1 MGNFRRSQRYRFK
14 LPILFKGTYRD
25 RPALTE
31 DISFHGVFIRTD
43 EVRTPNQL
51 VKFTA
56 VDPTEDQHIDL
67 LGIVARC
74 VRPEQATPGNP
85 PGIGVSL
92 FGNSRETE
100 ARWVSVVRRIKDW
113 VARGYAEPPVGQVAA
128 VASAATISPSDSIEL
143 GPDDAPPLPASD
155 GARVVRA
162 RAASRPPSP
171 PPPAAPPPAISEPP
185 PRVAPPP
192 LPPEALGVDTVRRA
206 HTRRPAR
213 FNVTLRPEGLAELAT
228 FEMRDISEG
237 GTFVLTSSLLPLGSK
252 VNLKLIH
259 PTSGDA
265 FSIRGRVVRAIDS
278 LDPDEKGIGVR
289 FDTDAVDSA
298 AWDAFI
304 RRNAPAQPVATEDIG
319 RPQVRVIRSKPP
331 PPVAPPPAPVLGPAE
346 APPPSLPPPLL
357 LDEAEQP
364 IILLGTGG
372 TPPPGALDDD

>member
-43 EVRTPNQL
+43 EARTPNQL

-74 VRPEQATPGNP
+74 VPPEQATPGNP

-100 ARWVSVVRRIKDW
+100 ARWVSIVRRIKDW
-113 VARGYAEPPVGQVAA
+113 VARGYAEPPVGRVAA
-128 VASAATISPSDSIEL
+128 VASRPAPSPGDSIEL
-143 GPDDAPPLPASD
+143 APEDPPPPPTATE
-155 GARVVRA
+155 GARVMRP
-162 RAASRPPSP
+162 RAASGPPSP
-171 PPPAAPPPAISEPP
+171 PPPAVAPPISEPP

-192 LPPEALGVDTVRRA
+192 LPPEALGVDAVRRA
-206 HTRRPAR
+206 HPRRAAR

-265 FSIRGRVVRAIDS
+265 FAIRGRVVRAIDS
-278 LDPDEKGIGVR
+278 MDPEEKGIGVR
-289 FDTDAVDSA
+289 FDSDAVDSA

-304 RRNAPAQPVATEDIG
+304 RRNAPPRPVATEDIG
-319 RPQVRVIRSKPP
+319 RPQVRVIRSAPP
-331 PPVAPPPAPVLGPAE
+331 PPVAPPAAPVLGPAE
-346 APPPSLPPPLL
+346 APPPALPPPVL

-372 TPPPGALDDD
+372 TPPPDALDDD

>member
-1 MGNFRRSQRYRFK
+1 MGNSRRSQRYRFK

-43 EVRTPNQL
+43 EARTPNQL

-74 VRPEQATPGNP
+74 VRPEEATPDRP

-113 VARGYAEPPVGQVAA
+113 VGRGYTEPPVGKVAA
-128 VASAATISPSDSIEL
+128 VAAPAAASPGDSIEL
-143 GPDDAPPLPASD
+143 GPADLSSASPPEG
-155 GARVVRA
+155 GARVLRT
-162 RAASRPPSP
+162 RAAPSP
-171 PPPAAPPPAISEPP
+171 PPPPAPPPAISEPP

-192 LPPEALGVDTVRRA
+192 PPPETLGVDSVRRA
-206 HTRRPAR
+206 HPRRPAR
-213 FNVTLRPEGLAELAT
+213 FNVTLRPEGVAELAT
-228 FEMRDISEG
+228 FEMRDISAG

-259 PTSGDA
+259 PTSGEA

-278 LDPDEKGIGVR
+278 LDPEEKGIGVR

-304 RRNAPAQPVATEDIG
+304 RRNAPVRPVATEDIG
-319 RPQVRVIRSKPP
+319 RPEVRVIRSQPP

-346 APPPSLPPPLL
+346 APPPALPPPVL
-357 LDEAEQP
+357 LDEEEQP

-372 TPPPGALDDD
+372 TPPPGAFDDD